1 MTQNK
6 LRWEHSFISFQMRS
20 CAHSYKVPQ
29 IPERALPICLIAV
42 CGRSHL
48 FSSLF
53 VTVSWILFDFFSY
66 FKIYFVFPQS
76 ILHAGPAFEFI
87 FGCHTAAA
95 TKCIFLVVRLRF
107 NRNMFNLRMSN
118 NLDKWARDTCSDTW
132 VIKFDLHRSLASF
145 VLYGV
150 CVPKTTAIQTDGAR
164 RRIYEFT
171 AYFSTRNWTQMTQK
185 PTNQMSKLKTTK
197 RNYRKWVCAC
207 ASLQSLNNN

>member
-42 CGRSHL
+42 CVLVGRI
-48 FSSLF
+48 SSRRSSSPFLEF
-53 VTVSWILFDFFSY
+53 YSTVFFSY

-118 NLDKWARDTCSDTW
+118 NLDK
-132 VIKFDLHRSLASF
+132 
-145 VLYGV
+145 
-150 CVPKTTAIQTDGAR
+150 
-164 RRIYEFT
+164 
-171 AYFSTRNWTQMTQK
+171 
-185 PTNQMSKLKTTK
+185 
-197 RNYRKWVCAC
+197 
-207 ASLQSLNNN
+207 

>member
-1 MTQNK
+1 MGT
-6 LRWEHSFISFQMRS
+6 FI
-20 CAHSYKVPQ
+20 YI
-29 IPERALPICLIAV
+29 IPNEIVRALLQSATDTRESVAYMPNSCLCV
-42 CGRSHL
+42 GRSHL

-132 VIKFDLHRSLASF
+132 VIKFDLHRSSLASF

-150 CVPKTTAIQTDGAR
+150 CVCQR
-164 RRIYEFT
+164 RRQFRRMAHDAVFT
-171 AYFSTRNWTQMTQK
+171 DSPRTFPPEIELKWHK
-185 PTNQMSKLKTTK
+185 NQQI
-197 RNYRKWVCAC
+197 KWA
-207 ASLQSLNNN
+207 N